1 MKGQTCGLCGRGDGE
16 LIQEY
21 TTPSGYLNK
30 SSVNFAHS
38 WVLPAESSRD
48 ASGKICMTLC
58 ITKISCFKG
67 T

>member
-16 LIQEY
+16 LIQDHTQWIPEQEFSQLC
-21 TTPSGYLNK
+21 PLMG
-30 SSVNFAHS
+30 
-38 WVLPAESSRD
+38 RD
-48 ASGKICMTLC
+48 ASRKICMKLC